1 MTKLATFPD
10 GSAWG
15 SLLVLQ
21 PDLLQR
27 HQVVRQLTASFEY
40 CGVGSLN
47 AAQNTGSI

>member
-1 MTKLATFPD
+1 MPNTFSD
-10 GSAWG
+10 GGARR

-27 HQVVRQLTASFEY
+27 HQVVRQFTASFKY

-47 AAQNTGSI
+47 ATQIMDQQY